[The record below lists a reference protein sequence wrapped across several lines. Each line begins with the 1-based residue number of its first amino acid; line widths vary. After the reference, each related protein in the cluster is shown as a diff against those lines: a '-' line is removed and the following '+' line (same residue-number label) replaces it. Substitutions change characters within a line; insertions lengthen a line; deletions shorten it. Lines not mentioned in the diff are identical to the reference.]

1 MFKSL
6 ELFNDRFFE
15 DFFEGSKKA
24 KLISDVYETNDKIVL
39 EVELPGYKKEMVK
52 ASVEDE
58 YLIISASVSD
68 EDFIKQNS
76 NKKFVLKE
84 RKIDN
89 ISRMYYIGKGYNLQ
103 NIEAKY
109 ENGIL
114 TVLLPKEVKNKKRTI
129 EIF

>member
-52 ASVEDE
+52 ASVVDE

>member
-58 YLIISASVSD
+58 YLNISASVSD